1 MKLIHIVYIGVNG
14 GTNIYQKYMN
24 YYKVFKKNENINY
37 HLIFI
42 SPLGFNNFE
51 DIENIYFLRGT
62 FLNQK
67 FSAMRVWE
75 NIYDELLKRVSQLN
89 PDHIILRMDFVSK
102 KIFNFIKKFKPILEY
117 PTPPIEETTI
127 EKPLYYKL
135 SNRYNLEAMK
145 SVSFSILSYDNGYY
159 EGKIDN
165 IYVMNNSIFIN
176 NYKKRDF
183 KKYDETHISFL
194 LMSSKYGKYEY
205 SGYDRLLLGLENYL
219 KESKKTLFE
228 LYVGGTNIEGFKE
241 ILEYYDLKLVKEYV
255 KINYLGF
262 IPIIEINKYINK
274 IDLGINDLAVHRK
287 QGGKVNTLKTLD
299 FMAWGLP
306 FVLAHEDHGIDG
318 KDNIKEAYL
327 MESFNDRPL
336 NIENIIKFLK
346 KQNRTNIESLH
357 FEARKISL
365 DKKLEELVEYIKIRS

>member
-1 MKLIHIVYIGVNG
+1 MRLVHIVYIGVNG
-14 GTNIYQKYMN
+14 GTNIYQKYKN
-24 YYKVFKKNENINY
+24 YYKVFKKNENIDY

-42 SPLGFNNFE
+42 SPVGFNSFQE
-51 DIENIYFLRGT
+51 EENIYFIRGS

-75 NIYDELLKRVSQLN
+75 NVYEELVSKVSLLN
-89 PDHIILRMDFVSK
+89 PDFIILRMDFVSK
-102 KIFNFIKKFKPILEY
+102 KIFKFIKKFKPILEY

-145 SVSFSILSYDNGYY
+145 SVPFSILAYDNGYY
-159 EGKIDN
+159 EGKLEN
-165 IYVMNNSIFIN
+165 IYVMNNSIFID

-183 KKYDETHISFL
+183 KKFDKKHITLL

-205 SGYDRLLLGLENYL
+205 SGYDRLLIGLENYL
-219 KESKKTLFE
+219 KESKETLFE
-228 LYVGGTNIEGFKE
+228 LYVGGTDIEGFKE
-241 ILEYYDLKLVKEYV
+241 ILEHYDLQLVKEYV

-262 IPIIEINKYINK
+262 LPIVEINKYIDK

-306 FVLAHEDHGIDG
+306 FVLAHEDHAIDG
-318 KDNIKEAYL
+318 KESIKESYL
-327 MESFNDRPL
+327 MESFDDLPL
-336 NIENIIKFLK
+336 NMKNVIKFLK
-346 KQNRTNIESLH
+346 KQNSTNIESLH
-357 FEARKISL
+357 FEAKKISL
-365 DKKLEELVEYIKIRS
+365 DKKLESLVEHMKVRS